1 VISPFRKARPGSQ
14 YGTMSVGR
22 VALDLWMAAVVLS
35 VSSVGFVVVLWACV
49 SLLTVA
55 GARHRARRQSRQL
68 GQLPHPYRV
77 TELAEIDEAL
87 DRILGEEHAALPRR
101 LPG

>member
-1 VISPFRKARPGSQ
+1 M
-14 YGTMSVGR
+14 TVGR
-22 VALDLWMAAVVLS
+22 VALDLWMAAVVVS
-35 VSSVGFVVVLWACV
+35 VISVGFVVVAWAWV

-55 GARHRARRQSRQL
+55 DARHRARRRSRQL
-68 GQLPHPYRV
+68 GQLPDLDRV

-87 DRILGEEHAALPRR
+87 ERILAGDHAALHGR